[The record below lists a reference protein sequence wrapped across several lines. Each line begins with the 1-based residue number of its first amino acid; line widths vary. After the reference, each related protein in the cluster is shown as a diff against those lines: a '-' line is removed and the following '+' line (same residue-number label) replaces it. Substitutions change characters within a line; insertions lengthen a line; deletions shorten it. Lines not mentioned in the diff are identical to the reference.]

1 MGDCCNQDKH
11 SKLIRLS
18 WGEFGKNEIG
28 IKAQND
34 ELVRQAVNQI
44 ATVFSKQ
51 YKIAFVDKYN
61 IEISNFSQEL
71 INVQFFSQGQ
81 SVQFSEAQFPNEFYR
96 KALFATQDLV
106 IVNANLLPAKHNIT
120 IIDNPNITFK
130 DDAIFQIGEAER
142 LRKFVEDCILDNKP
156 KMNGLVLMGGK
167 STRMGQDK
175 STLNY
180 HGKPQ
185 SEYVYELLGEFCEDV
200 YFSCRAEQTLDN
212 QYNKNRIEDRFH
224 NFGPM
229 GGILSAMMSNPEKAW
244 LVVACDL
251 PFIDKETLQ
260 FLVNERDTSKIA
272 TAFHDPES
280 KFPEPLIA
288 IWEPK
293 SYTALYHFLS
303 LGYSCPRKVL
313 INSDIYLVKAP
324 NQRALTNA
332 NEPQDYEQ
340 AKKELN
346 ILP

>member
-11 SKLIRLS
+11 SKLARLS

-28 IKAQND
+28 IKAKND
-34 ELVRQAVNQI
+34 DLVRQVASQI

-71 INVQFFSQGQ
+71 LNVQFFSQGQ
-81 SVQFSEAQFPNEFYR
+81 SAQFSEPQFPNEFYR
-96 KALFATQDLV
+96 KALFSDQDLV
-106 IVNANLLPAKHNIT
+106 LVNANQLPAKYIIT
-120 IIDNPNITFK
+120 IADYPNATFIDES
-130 DDAIFQIGEAER
+130 IFQIDETER
-142 LRKFVEDCILDNKP
+142 LRRFIENCMIDNKP
-156 KMNGLVLMGGK
+156 KINGLVLMGGK

-175 STLNY
+175 SALNY

-185 SEYVYELLGEFCEDV
+185 SEYVYELLGGFCEEV

-212 QYNKNRIEDRFH
+212 VHSNKKIEDRF
-224 NFGPM
+224 NNLGPM
-229 GGILSAMMSNPEKAW
+229 GGILSALMTNPERAW

-251 PFIDKETLQ
+251 PFIDRETLQ

-272 TAFHDPES
+272 TAFLDSED
-280 KFPEPLIA
+280 KFPEPLVA

-313 INSDIYLVKAP
+313 INSDIQLVKAP
-324 NQRALTNA
+324 DNRALTNA

-346 ILP
+346 ILT